1 MQSDKNQTDGLDK
14 RGMFVKARKTLPAC
28 GTGALAIFS
37 TFGLQ
42 AYAAETA
49 ASSDADLSEI
59 VVTGVRQALKDSINT
74 KKNSDIIGDNITT
87 AEIGQLPDVT
97 IAEELNRLPGVNTTR
112 DRGNASQAS
121 VRGLGPRL
129 VLGLVNGREVASSE
143 PSQDLRW
150 EIYPSEVLSGAEV
163 DKTQKASL
171 VPGGIAATVDI
182 KTISPLDYKGPE
194 FSFRAGPTYNDEG
207 KDLPGYSGVGY
218 RGSGGFIKHINDDFA
233 VSIAASVQREKN
245 GFPDFR
251 TFGWNTPA
259 NSGATPANPA
269 GNTGDLNGDG
279 VPDNTTWGLNTEI
292 KEVTQDR
299 YALAG
304 GAGWRASDAL
314 TIKADALW
322 SKYTIRENQ
331 FQTWYGNNITGNWQ
345 NGNAGI
351 YNAPGSSYQIVNG
364 SVVAANLN
372 NAFPNY
378 ESEIAR
384 YNEKHTLAVAGLN
397 AEWKTGEWDSSADVS
412 FSDAW
417 RQNQWQAIY
426 LSDIYPPSL
435 AFNVTDGQVPYGAFP
450 GFDPAAPALQSAG
463 GFRQNSGSNV
473 NSTGQS
479 SGPEETKD
487 RLSALA
493 LDFSR
498 RFDQPFIEAV
508 KFGGRVSDREKT
520 HHENQWGLCPGTGS
534 TTFTI
539 PGNQN
544 SQVCPAGTAGING
557 VPVMSLANAGLS
569 EFNAPSFTAPPLV
582 YGNWD
587 SLFPLVYPNSAAP
600 AGSDLPLVRTDV
612 TEKSYEGYVQLD
624 FKTSVGDLPLTGNA
638 GVRVVHTKTTSSGY
652 QSPDGNTFTPVSIDN
667 DYTDALPS
675 INAILHLTD
684 TQRLRFG
691 ASIAI
696 SRPPLDALVTGFSL
710 NPTGSPPTGGGGNP
724 KLDPFKADQ
733 IDFSYEWYFHEESLL
748 AIAPY
753 YKDVKTYIGASQS
766 TETIGGTQYIITSE
780 GNTRGGEIA
789 GVEFTL
795 QTRFFFLPGFL
806 QDFGIY
812 ANHAQVESNIH
823 EAAPVGNP
831 YPMVGFARA
840 TSEADL
846 FYNKAG
852 FESRL
857 AVKHHTAFTV
867 APTWVGTTLKM
878 LAPETTL
885 DASASYTFAQHYSVR
900 LQGRNL
906 TNERAR
912 FSTDN
917 NPQNL
922 ANDGGYQVYGRS
934 YLLDFGV
941 TF

>member
-1 MQSDKNQTDGLDK
+1 MSVKGRK
-14 RGMFVKARKTLPAC
+14 RLPAC
-28 GTGALAIFS
+28 GSGALAIFS

-42 AYAAETA
+42 AYAAETEGA
-49 ASSDADLSEI
+49 KDGDLTEI

-150 EIYPSEVLSGAEV
+150 EIYPSEVLSGALV

-182 KTISPLDYKGPE
+182 RTISPLDYKGPE

-207 KDLPGYSGVGY
+207 KDLPGYNGVGY

-251 TFGWNTPA
+251 TFGWNTPST
-259 NSGATPANPA
+259 SGATAANPA
-269 GNTGDLNGDG
+269 GATGDLNGDG
-279 VPDNTTWGLNTEI
+279 KPDNTTWGLNTEV

-299 YALAG
+299 YAVAG
-304 GAGWRASDAL
+304 GAGWRASDDL

-345 NGNAGI
+345 NSNAGI
-351 YNAPGSSYQIVNG
+351 YNAPGNSYQIVNG

-372 NAFPNY
+372 GAFPNY

-384 YNEKHTLAVAGLN
+384 YNEKHTLVVAGLN
-397 AEWKTGEWDSSADVS
+397 ADWKAGDWDSQADLS

-417 RQNQWQAIY
+417 RRNQWQAIY
-426 LSDIYPPSL
+426 LSDIYPPNL
-435 AFNVTDGQVPYGAFP
+435 AFNVTDGQVPYGALS
-450 GFDPAAPALQSAG
+450 GFDPAAPSLQSAG
-463 GFRQNSGSNV
+463 GFRQNNGSNAP
-473 NSTGQS
+473 STGES
-479 SGPEETKD
+479 DGPEETKD
-487 RLSALA
+487 RLSAFA
-493 LDFSR
+493 LNISR
-498 RFDQPFIEAV
+498 KFDQSFVDAV
-508 KFGGRVSDREKT
+508 QFGARISDREKT
-520 HHENQWGLCPGTGS
+520 HHSNRWGLCAGTGS
-534 TTFTI
+534 TSFPNPGDQFT
-539 PGNQN
+539 
-544 SQVCPAGTAGING
+544 QVCPAGTAGQNG
-557 VPVMSLANAGLS
+557 VPNLSLANAGLS
-569 EFNAPSFTAPPLV
+569 QFNAPSFTAPPMV

-587 SLFPLVYPNSAAP
+587 TLFPLVYPNSVAP
-600 AGSDLPLVRTDV
+600 AGSDMPLVRTDV
-612 TEKSYEGYVQLD
+612 TEKSYEGFVQLD
-624 FKTSVGDLPLTGNA
+624 LKTSVGDMPLTGNA

-652 QSPDGNTFTPVSIDN
+652 QSTDGVNFAPVSIDN
-667 DYTDALPS
+667 EYTDALPS

-684 TQRLRFG
+684 NQRLRFG
-691 ASIAI
+691 AAIAI
-696 SRPPLDALVTGFSL
+696 SRPPLDALVTGLSL
-710 NPTGSPPTGGGGNP
+710 NPLGNPPSGGGGNP
-724 KLDPFKADQ
+724 KLDPFKANQ

-753 YKDVKTYIGASQS
+753 YKDVKTYIGAGQS
-766 TETIGGTQYIITSE
+766 SETINGTRYNITSE
-780 GNTRGGEIA
+780 QNTKGGEIA

-823 EAAPVGNP
+823 EAAPAAPFGNP

-852 FESRL
+852 FESRV

-885 DASASYTFAQHYSVR
+885 DASASYSFAQHYSVR
-900 LQGRNL
+900 VQGRNL

>member
-1 MQSDKNQTDGLDK
+1 MRSKK
-14 RGMFVKARKTLPAC
+14 RLPAY
-28 GTGALAIFS
+28 GTGALAIFTS
-37 TFGLQ
+37 FGWQ
-42 AYAAETA
+42 AYVDAAA
-49 ASSDADLSEI
+49 AADAAADASSDNLSEI
-59 VVTGVRQALKDSINT
+59 VVTGVRQAMKDSIDT
-74 KKNSDIIGDNITT
+74 KKNSDLIGDNIST

-150 EIYPSEVLSGAEV
+150 EIYPSEVLSGATV
-163 DKTQKASL
+163 YKTQDASL

-182 KTISPLDYKGPE
+182 RTISPLDYKGPA

-207 KDLPGYSGVGY
+207 RDLPGYNPLGY
-218 RGSGGFIKHINDDFA
+218 RVSGGYIGHINDDFA
-233 VSIAASVQREKN
+233 VSLAASAQREKN

-251 TFGWNTPA
+251 TFGWDTPA
-259 NSGATPANPA
+259 NAGP

-279 VPDNTTWGLNTEI
+279 IPDNTTWGLNTEI

-304 GAGWRASDAL
+304 GAGWRANDNL
-314 TIKADALW
+314 TIKADGLW
-322 SKYTIRENQ
+322 SQYEIKENQ
-331 FQTWYGNNITGNWQ
+331 FQAWYGNNITGNWA
-345 NGNAGI
+345 NGNSSI
-351 YNAPGSSYQIVNG
+351 YNAPGNSYQIVNG
-364 SVVAANLN
+364 SVVAATLN

-384 YNEKHTLAVAGLN
+384 YDEKHTLAVLGLN
-397 AEWKTGEWDSSADVS
+397 AEWKGGDWDNQLDLSY
-412 FSDAW
+412 SDAW
-417 RQNQWQAIY
+417 RRNQWQDIA
-426 LSDIYPPSL
+426 LSDVYPPNL
-435 AFNVTDGQVPYGAFP
+435 AFNVANGLVPYGATP
-450 GFDPAAPALQSAG
+450 GENPADPSLQTIG
-463 GFRQNSGSNV
+463 GFRSNNGSNV
-473 NSTGQS
+473 NGTGES

-487 RLSALA
+487 HLAAIALNFSRA
-493 LDFSR
+493 LDMPVLS
-498 RFDQPFIEAV
+498 AV
-508 KFGGRVSDREKT
+508 KFGGRYSDREKT
-520 HHENQWGLCPGTGS
+520 HHENQWGLCAGTGS

-539 PGNQN
+539 AGDQN
-544 SQVCPAGTAGING
+544 SQVCPAGTAGQGGIA
-557 VPVMSLANAGLS
+557 PISLANSGLS
-569 EFNAPSFTAPPLV
+569 SFTSPSFTAPPLV
-582 YGNWD
+582 YANWD
-587 SLFPLVYPNSAAP
+587 SLFPMVYPNSAAP
-600 AGSDLPLVRTDV
+600 AGSDLPLVRTKV
-612 TEKSYEGYVQLD
+612 TEKSYEGYVRLD
-624 FKTSVGDLPLTGNA
+624 LKSSIADMPLTGDV
-638 GVRVVHTKTTSSGY
+638 GVRVVHTSTNSSGY
-652 QSPDGNTFTPVSIDN
+652 QSPDGGVTFTPVSIGN
-667 DYTDALPS
+667 TYTDALPS
-675 INAILHLTD
+675 LNATLHLTD
-684 TQRLRFG
+684 TQLLRFG

-696 SRPPLDALVTGFSL
+696 SRPPLDALVTGYSL
-710 NPTGSPPTGGGGNP
+710 NPTGAPPTGGGGNP
-724 KLDPFKADQ
+724 RLDPFKADQ
-733 IDFSYEWYFHEESLL
+733 LDFSYEWYFHEESML

-753 YKDVKTYIGASQS
+753 YKDVKTYIGAGQS
-766 TETIGGTQYIITSE
+766 TETIAGTQYIITSE
-780 GNTRGGEIA
+780 SNTKGGEIA
-789 GVEFTL
+789 GVEVTL

-831 YPMVGFARA
+831 YPMVGFARG
-840 TSEADL
+840 TSEVDL

-852 FESRL
+852 FESRVAL
-857 AVKHHTAFTV
+857 KNHTAFTV

-885 DASASYTFAQHYSVR
+885 DASVSYAFAKDWSVR

-934 YLLDFGV
+934 YLFDIGV

>member
-1 MQSDKNQTDGLDK
+1 MSVKSRK
-14 RGMFVKARKTLPAC
+14 RLPAC
-28 GTGALAIFS
+28 GTGALAIFTS
-37 TFGLQ
+37 FGWH
-42 AYAAETA
+42 AYAAETQANA
-49 ASSDADLSEI
+49 AADDGLAEV
-59 VVTGVRQALKDSINT
+59 VVTGVRQAMKDSINS
-74 KKNSDIIGDNITT
+74 KKNSDLIGDNITT

-150 EIYPSEVLSGAEV
+150 EIYPSEVLSSAQV
-163 DKTQKASL
+163 YKTQEASL

-182 KTISPLDYKGPE
+182 RTISPLDYKGPA

-207 KDLPGYSGVGY
+207 KDLPGYSAVGY
-218 RGSGGFIKHINDDFA
+218 RASGGYIGHINDDFA
-233 VSIAASVQREKN
+233 VSIAASAQREKN

-259 NSGATPANPA
+259 NAGA

-279 VPDNTTWGLNTEI
+279 VPDNTTWGLNTEV

-299 YALAG
+299 YAVSG
-304 GAGWRASDAL
+304 GAGWRASDNL
-314 TIKADALW
+314 TIKADALF
-322 SKYTIRENQ
+322 SEYTIRENQ

-345 NGNAGI
+345 NSDAGI
-351 YNAPGSSYQIVNG
+351 YNAPGNSYQIVNG
-364 SVVAANLN
+364 SVVAATLN
-372 NAFPNY
+372 GAFPNY

-397 AEWKTGEWDSSADVS
+397 AEWKSGDWDNTADLS

-417 RQNQWQAIY
+417 RRNQWQAIY
-426 LSDIYPPSL
+426 LTDIFPPNL
-435 AFNVTDGQVPYGAFP
+435 AFNVTNGQVPYGAFP

-463 GFRQNSGSNV
+463 GFRANSGSDV
-473 NSTGQS
+473 NGTGQS

-493 LDFSR
+493 LNFTR
-498 RFDQPFIEAV
+498 KFDQPLLAAV
-508 KFGGRVSDREKT
+508 QFGGRISDREKT
-520 HHENQWGLCPGTGS
+520 HHENQWGLCAGTGS

-539 PGNQN
+539 PGDQN
-544 SQVCPAGTAGING
+544 SQVCPAGTAGQNG
-557 VPVMSLANAGLS
+557 VPPLSLANAGLS
-569 EFNAPSFTAPPLV
+569 QFNAPSINAPPLV

-587 SLFPLVYPNSAAP
+587 SLFPLVYPNSSAP

-624 FKTSVGDLPLTGNA
+624 FKSLIGDMPLTGDL
-638 GVRVVHTKTTSSGY
+638 GVRVVHTKTTSSGF
-652 QSPDGNTFTPVSIDN
+652 QSPDGGVTFTPVSISN

-675 INAILHLTD
+675 LNAILHLSEN
-684 TQRLRFG
+684 QLVRFG

-710 NPTGSPPTGGGGNP
+710 NATGNPPTGGGGNP

-733 IDFSYEWYFHEESLL
+733 IDFSYEFYFHEESLF

-753 YKDVKTYIGASQS
+753 YKDVKTYIGAGQS
-766 TETIGGTQYIITSE
+766 TETIAGTQYIITSE
-780 GNTRGGEIA
+780 NNTRGGEIA
-789 GVEFTL
+789 GVELTL

-806 QDFGIY
+806 QDFGVY
-812 ANHAQVESNIH
+812 LNHAQVESNIH

-831 YPMVGFARA
+831 YPMVGFARG
-840 TSEADL
+840 TSEFDL

-852 FESRL
+852 FESRV
-857 AVKHHTAFTV
+857 AVKNHTAFTV

-885 DASASYTFAQHYSVR
+885 DASVSYNFLKAWSVR

-912 FSTDN
+912 FTTDN

>member
-1 MQSDKNQTDGLDK
+1 
-14 RGMFVKARKTLPAC
+14 VKSRNRLPAY
-28 GTGALAIFS
+28 GTGALAIFTS
-37 TFGLQ
+37 FGWQ
-42 AYAAETA
+42 AYADTA
-49 ASSDADLSEI
+49 GDSTGDSLSEI
-59 VVTGVRQALKDSINT
+59 VVTGVRQAMRDSIGT
-74 KKNSDIIGDNITT
+74 KKNSDLIGDNITT

-150 EIYPSEVLSGAEV
+150 EIYPSEVLSGAQV
-163 DKTQKASL
+163 YKTQDASL

-182 KTISPLDYKGPE
+182 RTISPLDYKGPE

-207 KDLPGYSGVGY
+207 KDLPGYSPVGY
-218 RGSGGFIKHINDDFA
+218 RGSGGWISHINEDFA
-233 VSIAASVQREKN
+233 VSLAASVQREKN

-251 TFGWNTPA
+251 TFGWNTPV
-259 NSGATPANPA
+259 NSG

-304 GAGWRASDAL
+304 GAGWRASDSL

-322 SKYTIRENQ
+322 SQYQIKENQ
-331 FQTWYGNNITGNWQ
+331 FQTWYGNNITGNWA

-351 YNAPGSSYQIVNG
+351 YNAPGNSYSIVNG

-372 NAFPNY
+372 NSYPNY

-397 AEWKTGEWDSSADVS
+397 AEWKSGEWDNSADLS

-417 RQNQWQAIY
+417 RRNQWQAIY
-426 LSDIYPPSL
+426 LSDLYPQNL
-435 AFNVTDGQVPYGAFP
+435 AFNVTNGQVPYGAFP
-450 GFDPAAPALQSAG
+450 NTFDPAAPSLQSAG
-463 GFRQNSGSNV
+463 GFRSNNGSNV
-473 NSTGQS
+473 NGTGQS

-487 RLSALA
+487 HLGALA
-493 LDFSR
+493 LNFARTLDQSFFS
-498 RFDQPFIEAV
+498 AV
-508 KFGGRVSDREKT
+508 KFGGRLSDREKT
-520 HHENQWGLCPGTGS
+520 HHANQWGLCAGTGS
-534 TTFTI
+534 TTF
-539 PGNQN
+539 PNYGDQN
-544 SQVCPAGTAGING
+544 TQVCPAGTAGQNG
-557 VPVMSLANAGLS
+557 VPPMSLANAGLS
-569 EFNAPSFTAPPLV
+569 QFTAPSFTAPPLV

-600 AGSDLPLVRTDV
+600 YGSDEPLLRTKV
-612 TEKSYEGYVQLD
+612 TEKTYEGYVRLD
-624 FKTSVGDLPLTGNA
+624 FKSAVGDMPVTGDV
-638 GVRVVHTKTTSSGY
+638 GLRVAHVKTESSGY
-652 QSPDGNTFTPVSIDN
+652 QTLDGGLTYLPIAIDN
-667 DYTDALPS
+667 DYTDVLPS
-675 INAILHLTD
+675 LNVTLHLTD
-684 TQRLRFG
+684 NQLLRAG
-691 ASIAI
+691 ASIAV
-696 SRPPLDALVTGFSL
+696 SRPPLDALTTGFQLSATG
-710 NPTGSPPTGGGGNP
+710 NPRTGGGGNP

-733 IDFSYEWYFHEESLL
+733 IDFSYEWYFHEESMF
-748 AIAPY
+748 AVAPY
-753 YKDVKTYIGASQS
+753 YKDVKSYIGASQS
-766 TETIGGTQYIITSE
+766 SETIGGQQYIITSE
-780 GNTRGGEIA
+780 NNTRGGEIA
-789 GVEFTL
+789 GVELTL

-806 QDFGIY
+806 QDFGVY

-840 TSEADL
+840 TSEFDL
-846 FYNKAG
+846 FYNHAG
-852 FESRL
+852 FESRVAL
-857 AVKHHTAFTV
+857 KNHTAFTV

-885 DASASYTFAQHYSVR
+885 DASVSYSFAKSWSVR

-912 FSTDN
+912 FTTDN

-934 YLLDFGV
+934 YLFDVGV

>member
-1 MQSDKNQTDGLDK
+1 VKLKN
-14 RGMFVKARKTLPAC
+14 RKPVYRAS
-28 GTGALAIFS
+28 ALAIFTS
-37 TFGLQ
+37 FGAQ
-42 AYAAETA
+42 AYADAAATSET
-49 ASSDADLSEI
+49 DNLSEI
-59 VVTGVRQALKDSINT
+59 VVTGVRQAMKDSIGV
-74 KKNSDIIGDNITT
+74 KQNSDLISDNIST

-150 EIYPSEVLSGAEV
+150 EIYPSEVLSGAQV
-163 DKTQKASL
+163 YKAQDASL

-182 KTISPLDYKGPE
+182 RTLSPLDYKGPE

-207 KDLPGYSGVGY
+207 KDLPGYNSVGF
-218 RGSGGFIKHINDDFA
+218 RGSAGYVGHINDDFA
-233 VSIAASVQREKN
+233 VSGAASFQREKN

-299 YALAG
+299 YAFAG
-304 GAGWRASDAL
+304 GAGWRASDNL

-322 SKYTIRENQ
+322 SQYEIKENQ
-331 FQTWYGNNITGNWQ
+331 FQAWYGNNITGNWA
-345 NGNAGI
+345 NGNAGV
-351 YNAPGSSYQIVNG
+351 YNAPGNSYQIVNG
-364 SVVAANLN
+364 SVVAADLN

-384 YNEKHTLAVAGLN
+384 YDEKHSLLVTGLN
-397 AEWKTGEWDSSADVS
+397 AEWKSGDWDNQVDLSH
-412 FSDAW
+412 SDAW
-417 RQNQWQAIY
+417 RRNQWQEIA
-426 LSDIYPPSL
+426 LSDVYPPSL
-435 AFNVTDGQVPYGAFP
+435 DFNVTNGQVPYATTP
-450 GFDPAAPALQSAG
+450 GFNPANPAIQSAG
-463 GFRQNSGSNV
+463 GFRSNNGSDV
-473 NSTGQS
+473 NGTGESTG
-479 SGPEETKD
+479 PEVTRDELT
-487 RLSALA
+487 ALA
-493 LDFSR
+493 LNFSR
-498 RFDQPFIEAV
+498 ALDSSFFSAV
-508 KFGGRVSDREKT
+508 KFGARASDREKT
-520 HHENQWGLCPGTGS
+520 HHENQWGLCAGTGS
-534 TTFTI
+534 TIFATA
-539 PGNQN
+539 GDQN
-544 SQVCPAGTAGING
+544 SQSCPAGTAGQNG
-557 VPVMSLANAGLS
+557 LPAISLANAGLS
-569 EFNAPSFTAPPLV
+569 SFSAPSFTAPPLV
-582 YGNWD
+582 YGNWN
-587 SLFPLVYPNSAAP
+587 SLFPMIYPNSAAP
-600 AGSDLPLVRTDV
+600 AGSDMPLLRTKV
-612 TEKSYEGYVQLD
+612 TEKTYEGYVRLD
-624 FKTSVGDLPLTGNA
+624 FKSSVASLPLTGDI
-638 GVRVVHTKTTSSGY
+638 GVRVTHTTTDSSGY
-652 QSPDGNTFTPVSIDN
+652 QSLDGAVTFTPVSISN
-667 DYTDALPS
+667 EYTDPLPS
-675 INAILHLTD
+675 LNAVLHLAD
-684 TQRLRFG
+684 DQLLRFG
-691 ASIAI
+691 AAIAI
-696 SRPPLDALVTGFSL
+696 SRPPLDSLTTGYSL
-710 NPTGSPPTGGGGNP
+710 NPSGSGGTGGGGNP

-733 IDFSYEWYFHEESLL
+733 IDLSYEWYFHPESML

-753 YKDVKTYIGASQS
+753 YKDVKTYIGAGQS
-766 TETIGGTQYIITSE
+766 FEVINGAHYTITSE
-780 GNTRGGEIA
+780 NNTKGGEIA
-789 GVEFTL
+789 GVEVTL
-795 QTRFFFLPGFL
+795 QTRFYFLPGFL

-831 YPMVGFARA
+831 YPMVGFARG
-840 TSEADL
+840 TSELDL

-852 FESRL
+852 FESRVAL
-857 AVKHHTAFTV
+857 KNHTAFTV

-885 DASASYTFAQHYSVR
+885 DASVSYTFPRLWTVR

-934 YLLDFGV
+934 YLFDVGISF
-941 TF
+941 

>member
-1 MQSDKNQTDGLDK
+1 MKSKK
-14 RGMFVKARKTLPAC
+14 RLPAY
-28 GTGALAIFS
+28 GTGALAIFTS
-37 TFGLQ
+37 FGWQ
-42 AYAAETA
+42 AYAETA
-49 ASSDADLSEI
+49 ATSDTDLSEI
-59 VVTGVRQALKDSINT
+59 VVTGVREAMKDSIGV
-74 KKNSDIIGDNITT
+74 KKNSDLIGDNIST

-150 EIYPSEVLSGAEV
+150 EIYPSEVLSGAQV
-163 DKTQKASL
+163 YKSQDASL

-182 KTISPLDYKGPE
+182 RTISPLDYKGKE
-194 FSFRAGPTYNDEG
+194 FTVWAGPTYNDEG
-207 KDLPGYSGVGY
+207 KNLPGYNPLGY
-218 RGSGGFIKHINDDFA
+218 RGSFGYVKHVNDDFA
-233 VSIAASVQREKN
+233 VSVAASAQREKN

-299 YALAG
+299 YAFAG
-304 GAGWRASDAL
+304 GAGWRANDNL
-314 TIKADALW
+314 TIKADGLW
-322 SKYTIRENQ
+322 SEYEIKENQ
-331 FQTWYGNNITGNWQ
+331 FQTWYGNNITGNWA
-345 NGNAGI
+345 NGNSAL
-351 YNAPGSSYQIVNG
+351 YNAPGNSYQIVNG

-372 NAFPNY
+372 GGYPNY

-384 YNEKHTLAVAGLN
+384 YDEKHTLAVAGLN
-397 AEWKTGEWDSSADVS
+397 AEWKSAEWDNQADLS

-417 RQNQWQAIY
+417 RRNQWQAIY
-426 LSDIYPPSL
+426 LSDLYPQNL
-435 AFNVTDGQVPYGAFP
+435 AFNVTNGQVPYGAFP
-450 GFDPAAPALQSAG
+450 NSIDPANPALQSAG
-463 GFRQNSGSNV
+463 GFRSNNGSNV
-473 NSTGQS
+473 NGTGQS

-487 RLSALA
+487 HLAAFALNLSRA
-493 LDFSR
+493 LDNSFLS
-498 RFDQPFIEAV
+498 AV
-508 KFGGRVSDREKT
+508 KFGGRASDRVKT
-520 HHENQWGLCPGTGS
+520 HHENQWGLCAGTGS

-539 PGNQN
+539 PGDQN
-544 SQVCPAGTAGING
+544 SQVCPAGTAGQNG
-557 VPVMSLANAGLS
+557 VPPLSLANAGLS
-569 EFNAPSFTAPPLV
+569 QFTAPSFTAPPLV

-587 SLFPLVYPNSAAP
+587 SLFPKVYPNSAAP
-600 AGSDLPLVRTDV
+600 AGSDLPLVRTEV
-612 TEKSYEGYVQLD
+612 TEKSYEGYVRLD
-624 FKTSVGDLPLTGNA
+624 YKSSLGNMPLTGDV
-638 GVRVVHTKTTSSGY
+638 GVRVVHTTTTSSGY
-652 QSPDGNTFTPVSIDN
+652 QSPDGGATFAPVSISN

-675 INAILHLTD
+675 LNATLHLTD
-684 TQRLRFG
+684 DQLLRFG
-691 ASIAI
+691 AAIAI
-696 SRPPLDALVTGFSL
+696 SRPPLDALVTGYSL
-710 NPTGSPPTGGGGNP
+710 NPTGNPPTGGGGNP

-733 IDFSYEWYFHEESLL
+733 VDFSYEWYFHPESML

-753 YKDVKTYIGASQS
+753 YKDVKTYIGAGQS
-766 TETIGGTQYIITSE
+766 PETIAGTTYIITSE
-780 GNTRGGEIA
+780 NNTKGGEIA
-789 GVEFTL
+789 GVEVTL
-795 QTRFFFLPGFL
+795 QTRFYFLPGFL
-806 QDFGIY
+806 QDFGVY

-831 YPMVGFARA
+831 YPMVGFARG
-840 TSEADL
+840 TSEFDL

-852 FESRL
+852 FESRV
-857 AVKHHTAFTV
+857 AVKNHTPFTV

-878 LAPETTL
+878 LQSETTL
-885 DASASYTFAQHYSVR
+885 DASVSYTFPKLWSVR

-934 YLLDFGV
+934 YLLEFGL

>member
-1 MQSDKNQTDGLDK
+1 MP
-14 RGMFVKARKTLPAC
+14 VC

-49 ASSDADLSEI
+49 AADGDLSEI
-59 VVTGVRQALKDSINT
+59 VVTGVRQAMKDSIST
-74 KKNSDIIGDNITT
+74 KKNSDLIGDNITT

-150 EIYPSEVLSGAEV
+150 EIYPSEVLSGAQV
-163 DKTQKASL
+163 YKTQEASI

-182 KTISPLDYKGPE
+182 RTLSPLDYKGPE

-207 KDLPGYSGVGY
+207 KDLPDYSGVGY

-233 VSIAASVQREKN
+233 VSLAASVQREKN

-251 TFGWNTPA
+251 TFGWNTPVNA
-259 NSGATPANPA
+259 GA

-279 VPDNTTWGLNTEI
+279 VPDNTTWGLATEV

-299 YALAG
+299 YALTG
-304 GAGWRASDAL
+304 GAGWRASDDL

-322 SKYTIRENQ
+322 SQYSIKENG
-331 FQTWYGNNITGNWQ
+331 FQTWYGNNILGNWQ
-345 NGNAGI
+345 NGNAAV

-372 NAFPNY
+372 GANANY
-378 ESEIAR
+378 ESAIDR
-384 YNEKHTLAVAGLN
+384 YNEKHALLVGGLN
-397 AEWKTGEWDSSADVS
+397 AEWKSGDWDNQADLS
-412 FSDAW
+412 FSEAT
-417 RQNQWQAIY
+417 RRNEWQAIY
-426 LSDIYPPSL
+426 LSDVFAPNL
-435 AFNVTDGQVPYGAFP
+435 AFNVTNGQVPYGAFP
-450 GFDPAAPALQSAG
+450 GFDPANPALQSIG
-463 GFRQNSGSNV
+463 GPRQNSGSDV
-473 NSTGQS
+473 NGTGQT
-479 SGPEETKD
+479 SGPENTKD

-493 LDFSR
+493 LSFSR
-498 RFDQPFIEAV
+498 KFDQSFIDAL

-520 HHENQWGLCPGTGS
+520 HHENQWGMCPGTGS

-539 PGNQN
+539 ADDQN
-544 SQVCPAGTAGING
+544 SQVCPAGTAGQNG
-557 VPVMSLANAGLS
+557 VPVISLANAGLS
-569 EFNAPSFTAPPLV
+569 QFNVPSFTAPPMV
-582 YGNWD
+582 YGNFNA
-587 SLFPLVYPNSAAP
+587 LFPLVYPNSAVP
-600 AGSDLPLVRTDV
+600 AGSDMPLVRTDV
-612 TEKSYEGYVQLD
+612 IEKSVEGYIQLNMQ
-624 FKTSVGDLPLTGNA
+624 SAIGDMPLTGDA
-638 GVRVVHTKTTSSGY
+638 GVRVVHTKTTSSGF
-652 QSPDGNTFTPVSIDN
+652 QSPDGVTFTPVSIDN
-667 DYTDALPS
+667 EYTDALPS
-675 INAILHLTD
+675 INATLHLTEN
-684 TQRLRFG
+684 QQLRFG
-691 ASIAI
+691 AAIAI

-710 NPTGSPPTGGGGNP
+710 NPTGSPPSGGGGNP
-724 KLDPFKADQ
+724 KLDPFKANQ
-733 IDFSYEWYFHEESLL
+733 IDFSYEYYFHEESMF

-766 TETIGGTQYIITSE
+766 TETIDGTKYIITSE
-780 GNTRGGEIA
+780 GNTKGGEIG
-789 GVEFTL
+789 GVELTL
-795 QTRFFFLPGFL
+795 QSRFFFLPGFL

-823 EAAPVGNP
+823 EAAPTGHP
-831 YPMVGFARA
+831 YPMVGFARS
-840 TSEADL
+840 TSELDL
-846 FYNKAG
+846 FYNKSG
-852 FESRL
+852 FESRI
-857 AVKHHTAFTV
+857 AVKNHTAFTV

-885 DASASYTFAQHYSVR
+885 DASVAYSFAQYYSVR

-912 FSTDN
+912 FSADN

-922 ANDGGYQVYGRS
+922 APDSGYQVYGRS

-941 TF
+941 KF